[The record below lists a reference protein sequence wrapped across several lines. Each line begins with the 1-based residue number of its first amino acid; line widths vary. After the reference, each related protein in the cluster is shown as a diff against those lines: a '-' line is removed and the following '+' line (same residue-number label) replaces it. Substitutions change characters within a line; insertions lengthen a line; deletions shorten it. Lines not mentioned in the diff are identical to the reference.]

1 MFEAHFIDKVMKYD
15 AGRVQKKTVI
25 YHLLMY
31 FRATICNFTLDLE
44 SLYPLFTAEPSL
56 SNVHQ
61 ASLLERRFC
70 HSSKMDLI
78 AMAEMLREGQCWGY
92 GWEARNNVKSSDELW
107 L

>member
-15 AGRVQKKTVI
+15 AGRVQKDS
-25 YHLLMY
+25 HLPSLEVFM
-31 FRATICNFTLDLE
+31 ATICNFTLDLE

-70 HSSKMDLI
+70 HSSKTDLI
-78 AMAEMLREGQCWGY
+78 AIAETLRKGQCRG
-92 GWEARNNVKSSDELW
+92 
-107 L
+107 